1 MRGRG
6 FVASSHGGKT
16 KKKKKKDEKKKKS
29 VHLTSC
35 AGGKRRGDDGDER
48 VWCVR
53 LRRPTRTWSFSA
65 AVISLG
71 STLKVAAVGR
81 SCPEPPAKSIMSL
94 LPMFSEGPRIF
105 VCRSTTH
112 VATHFSAAPP
122 GHSMRRRRVRG
133 EAKQWAGAR
142 AAVRD
147 SSVISHAADRGA

>member
-16 KKKKKKDEKKKKS
+16 KKKKKDEKKK
-29 VHLTSC
+29 VCIDEL
-35 AGGKRRGDDGDER
+35 RRGEETRRRRRREG
-48 VWCVR
+48 VVR
-53 LRRPTRTWSFSA
+53 APAPPYENLVLLRRGHLVGVNRRWRRWEVHVRTS
-65 AVISLG
+65 
-71 STLKVAAVGR
+71 
-81 SCPEPPAKSIMSL
+81 AKSMSL
-94 LPMFSEGPRIF
+94 LPMFSEGPRILC
-105 VCRSTTH
+105 VVQRH

-122 GHSMRRRRVRG
+122 VTRCGEDGEG